1 VEILNFQFK
10 VYQEVPLQQQEEKS
24 EPTANDTGK

>member
-10 VYQEVPLQQQEEKS
+10 VYEKVLLQHQEEKS
-24 EPTANDTGK
+24 ELTANDTGK